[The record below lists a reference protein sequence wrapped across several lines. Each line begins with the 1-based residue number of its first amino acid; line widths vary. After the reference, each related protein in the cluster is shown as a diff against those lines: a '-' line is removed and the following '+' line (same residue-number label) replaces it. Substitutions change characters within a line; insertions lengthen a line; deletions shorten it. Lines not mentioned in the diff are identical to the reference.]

1 MKCKPLIRLII
12 LWFQSLDGAQPGASE
27 EWLEGLEGAGSAQL
41 GSGICGFNPPPWG
54 VSRVAVSKL
63 VSGPGA
69 GMAGALP
76 PPHGARAEMGFLRA
90 RQLRAGGR

>member
-1 MKCKPLIRLII
+1 MVGYWCVKKQHKKLNGVKCKPLIRLII

-69 GMAGALP
+69 GMAGATG
-76 PPHGARAEMGFLRA
+76 H
-90 RQLRAGGR
+90 